1 MYNDIRILFYHF
13 SGCDERNKH
22 MKNFMDKDFLLST
35 PAGVELFENYAKNTP
50 IIDYHCHL
58 IPAEIASNKQFS
70 NITEAWL
77 YGDHYKWRAIRASGY
92 EEKFITG
99 GEGVSDYDRFLAWA
113 KTMPGLVGNPLY
125 HWTHLELQ
133 RFFDFYEPLSEK
145 TADKAWEICNAKL
158 ASGQMRAK
166 DLITSSNVKVVC
178 TTDDPADSLEYHK
191 QIAEDADFTTKV
203 YPAFRP
209 DKAVNIDKNGFKEY
223 ITEKLCV
230 AYGSKIENID
240 ELCQCFVNRLDF
252 FESLGCKTSDH
263 GIDYVPF
270 AVCDKKTADKIF
282 KKAMKGKAVT
292 TLEADQYKTYM
303 LAFFAS
309 EFTKRDWVMQIHYG
323 VARNNSDKYFA
334 KLGPDTGFDSIS
346 GHDCIRNIL
355 GILNYFEK
363 NESLPKMVFYSLNP
377 GENALIDMA
386 VGCFQGNDKGIKS
399 KIQHGSA
406 WWVNDHLEG
415 MRDQLKSFASIGVLA
430 NFVGMLTDSRSF
442 LSYPRHEYFRR
453 ILCDYIGR
461 MIDNGEYGADMET
474 AGKIITDISFNNA
487 NKFFGF
493 NA

>member
-1 MYNDIRILFYHF
+1 
-13 SGCDERNKH
+13 
-22 MKNFMDKDFLLST
+22 MKKFMDNDFLLST

-58 IPAEIASNKQFS
+58 VPSEIASDKQFK

-77 YGDHYKWRAIRASGY
+77 YADHYKWRAIRACGF
-92 EEKFITG
+92 EEKYVTG
-99 GEGVSDYDRFLAWA
+99 GVDVSDYDRFLAWA
-113 KTMPGLVGNPLY
+113 KTMPSLIGNPLY

-133 RFFDFYEPLSEK
+133 RFFDFHEPLSGK
-145 TADKAWEICNAKL
+145 NADVVWDVCNKKLSSGNMGAK
-158 ASGQMRAK
+158 GM
-166 DLITSSNVKVVC
+166 IGMSNVKIIC

-191 QIAEDADFTTKV
+191 QIAADENFETKV

-209 DKAVNIDKNGFKEY
+209 DKAVNIEKDGFKEY
-223 ITEKLCV
+223 ITEKLCA
-230 AYGSKIENID
+230 AYGSGIENID
-240 ELCQCFVNRLDF
+240 ELCACFVKRLDF

-263 GIDYVPF
+263 GMDYVPF
-270 AVCDKKTADKIF
+270 VQCDKKTADAVF
-282 KKAMKGKAVT
+282 KKAMKGKKLTA
-292 TLEADQYKTYM
+292 LEADSYKTYM

-323 VARNNSDKYFA
+323 VVRNNSDKSFE
-334 KLGPDTGFDSIS
+334 KLGVDAGFDTIA

-355 GILNYFEK
+355 SLLNLFEK
-363 NESLPKMVFYSLNP
+363 NGNLPKMVFYSLNP
-377 GENALIDMA
+377 IENAQIDAA
-386 VGCFQGNDKGIKS
+386 VGCFQGNNKGIRS

-406 WWVNDHLEG
+406 WWFNDHLEG
-415 MRDQLKSFASIGVLA
+415 MREQLKSFASIGVLA

-453 ILCDYIGR
+453 ILCDYVGR
-461 MIDNGEYGADMET
+461 MIDNGEYGADIET

-487 NKFFGF
+487 NEFFGF